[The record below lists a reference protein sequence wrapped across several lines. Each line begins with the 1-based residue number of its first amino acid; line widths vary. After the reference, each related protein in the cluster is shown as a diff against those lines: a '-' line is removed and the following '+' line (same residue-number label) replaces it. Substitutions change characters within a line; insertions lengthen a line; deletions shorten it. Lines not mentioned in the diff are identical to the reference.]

1 MANVDNPRGL
11 WPIRHLCGGEIR
23 TNTYIATSGEVFYV
37 GDVVKAVAAGTVS
50 QAHDTDGVACLG
62 VSAEYIASAATGQTI
77 QVYDDPYIV
86 FGIQCDS
93 GTAAAATDVF
103 STADIES
110 SGSTQATGN
119 ASSGLS
125 YTELD
130 SSDLAGA
137 SQSLLK
143 VIGLVNS
150 PGNAWGEHADVE
162 VIFNEHLY
170 KAAVAGLGA

>member
-11 WPIRHLCGGEIR
+11 WPIRHLLGGEIR
-23 TNTYIATSGEVFYV
+23 TNTYIATASEPFYI
-37 GDVVKAVAAGTVS
+37 GDVVKAISNGTVS
-50 QAHDTDGVACLG
+50 QAHDTDGAACMG
-62 VSAEYIASAATGQTI
+62 VSAEYIASAETGQTI

-93 GTAAAATDVF
+93 GTSAAATDVF

-110 SGSTQATGN
+110 SSSTQATGN
-119 ASSGLS
+119 SSSGCS

-130 SSDLAGA
+130 ASDLAAGTNA
-137 SQSLLK
+137 LLK
-143 VIGLVNS
+143 VIGLVDE
-150 PGNAWGEHADVE
+150 PGNDWGEHADVE

-170 KAAVAGLGA
+170 KAAVAGV